1 MKYPPCAGNA
11 REGAARRSQRNL
23 DLRGPPGD
31 FPPVNTKPLLKI
43 FTVSLLAL
51 AFSARA
57 SAHDDIGT
65 PVGAGSNTF
74 SITVT
79 ASNALM
85 RDTDKLKD
93 EATEA
98 ANNFCASQNKV
109 IKVLTLTKKSPR
121 FSLGYCTATIVFMSL
136 SPGDPALLPPAP
148 VPAFAAAPVEYAPA
162 PAAPRTL
169 TTDELVA
176 ELTKLDDLRKK
187 GILTDDE
194 FQAEKKKV
202 LSHTN

>member
-1 MKYPPCAGNA
+1 
-11 REGAARRSQRNL
+11 
-23 DLRGPPGD
+23 
-31 FPPVNTKPLLKI
+31 VNTKPLLKI

-65 PVGAGSNTF
+65 PISAGNNTY

-85 RDTDKLKD
+85 RDTDKLKE
-93 EATEA
+93 EASDTA
-98 ANNFCASQNKV
+98 ASFCAGQGKVLKV
-109 IKVLTLTKKSPR
+109 ISLTKKSPR

-136 SPGDPALLPPAP
+136 SPGDPLLLPPAP
-148 VPAFAAAPVEYAPA
+148 VAAPVAYAPAAYAPA
-162 PAAPRTL
+162 PAAPQTL

-187 GILTDDE
+187 GILTDEE
-194 FQAEKKKV
+194 FQSEKRKV
-202 LSHTN
+202 LSHSN